1 MRGHHTLTAK
11 KQFPRNTST
20 TVAATLPVLLKALQ
34 PSAGEAMLSVNCCP
48 KRLLMDEPKEACMT
62 CAQNAGISAPKYSLV
77 TDILWS
83 IHLRRVMGLAKP
95 LKIEQELA
103 QGLLKSRCTCV
114 PGLALY

>member
-1 MRGHHTLTAK
+1 MRGHLTLTAK
-11 KQFPRNTST
+11 KQFPRSTST

-62 CAQNAGISAPKYSLV
+62 CAQNARHLSTQTFTCDGNPLV
-77 TDILWS
+77 

-95 LKIEQELA
+95 LKIKQELA
-103 QGLLKSRCTCV
+103 QGLLMSRCTCV
-114 PGLALY
+114 LGLALY